1 VIKDSLSTKTPFVR
15 IVKRETVDKKRAWLI
30 RFIAFIGALLFGAIL
45 ILLIGHNPLLFY
57 REMLL
62 GSLGTNLARTETI
75 RIAVPLL
82 IAAMG
87 VGLAFKMRFWNIG
100 AEGQIMMGATLATW
114 VALFSGIASPFTL
127 YIMLL
132 LAIIAGGIWGLI
144 PAIFKAKWNTNETLF
159 TLMLNYIAL
168 EIVRFFQFGPW
179 RDPTLMGFP
188 QIGMFSAAAR
198 LPRVFGIHIG
208 WIIALVLVVLV
219 YLYMKKTKHG
229 YEIAVVGESVPTARY
244 AGMNV
249 GKIYLRTM
257 FISGALGGLVGYL
270 IVAGADFTLS
280 ETITGGVGFTAIIVA
295 WLSALNP
302 IVMIFVSFFIAMLQ
316 RGSLSVQTSFRIPSA
331 AADILT
337 GLILFFM
344 LGCEFFLNYKL
355 VLRSRNK

>member
-1 VIKDSLSTKTPFVR
+1 
-15 IVKRETVDKKRAWLI
+15 
-30 RFIAFIGALLFGAIL
+30 
-45 ILLIGHNPLLFY
+45 
-57 REMLL
+57 
-62 GSLGTNLARTETI
+62 
-75 RIAVPLL
+75 
-82 IAAMG
+82 
-87 VGLAFKMRFWNIG
+87 
-100 AEGQIMMGATLATW
+100 
-114 VALFSGIASPFTL
+114 
-127 YIMLL
+127 
-132 LAIIAGGIWGLI
+132 
-144 PAIFKAKWNTNETLF
+144 
-159 TLMLNYIAL
+159 
-168 EIVRFFQFGPW
+168 
-179 RDPTLMGFP
+179 MGFP